1 MYYTLGPVALLL
13 FVAHVQSLEYWDAVE
28 NRSRESETD

>member
-13 FVAHVQSLEYWDAVE
+13 FVAHVQSLEYWDAVGKAK
-28 NRSRESETD
+28 RIDSRR